1 MIVTISK
8 GIRELGEDMVSNPIN
23 WEQQAYTFTN
33 KHHKDVSIWTANGIL
48 FLGIRDG
55 ATFTIAE
62 KLYIRACMILSAA
75 RKVKL
80 GKDGNLLT
88 QAPNTSGVRDETK

>member
-1 MIVTISK
+1 MIITISK
-8 GIRELGEDMVSNPIN
+8 GVRELGEDMVSNPLN

-33 KHHKDVSIWTANGIL
+33 KHHADVSIWTGNGLL

-55 ATFTIAE
+55 ASFTIAE

-75 RKVKL
+75 RKAKL
-80 GKDGNLLT
+80 AKDGSFL
-88 QAPNTSGVRDETK
+88 K